1 MNKSNVI
8 DINSAQ
14 GSTEKGSLSANVKA
28 TLIQFL
34 NELEGDS
41 PGNLYDMVLQQVEQ
55 PLLEIVMNHVDG
67 NQSKAAECL
76 GINRGTLRKK
86 LKTYNLIKET
96 PSKPGR

>member
-8 DINSAQ
+8 DISSAQ
-14 GSTEKGSLSANVKA
+14 SGSETGSLSANVK
-28 TLIQFL
+28 TSLIQYL
-34 NELEGDS
+34 NELDGDN

-86 LKTYNLIKET
+86 LKTYNLIK
-96 PSKPGR
+96 